1 MKRYNHEEIERLF
14 SELEEYGY
22 VFPSCVRWNIEDI
35 KGQTEGT
42 EIDLSKKTDSELRE
56 ILRDILS
63 ANSDWIIGE
72 INDAIYDGIKNKL

>member
-35 KGQTEGT
+35 KFQTEGT